1 MNPPVN
7 PAPKHG
13 AERKARRA
21 EAHRENARDK
31 ALVLDLKP
39 TPRTPAIPIEQ
50 GRLAAITAARL
61 GFRLDSGAFAVGTA
75 IAERATVAGATAWLA
90 LGDGWD
96 GWDGNDGRHRNEW
109 VWVERD
115 AGP

>member
-31 ALVLDLKP
+31 ALVSRSLTLL
-39 TPRTPAIPIEQ
+39 TPPVAIEQ
-50 GRLAAITAARL
+50 GCPAANPAARL
-61 GFRLDSGAFAVGTA
+61 GFRLDSGAFAVGAA

-90 LGDGWD
+90 LRDGWD
-96 GWDGNDGRHRNEW
+96 GWDGNEGRHRNEW

>member
-21 EAHRENARDK
+21 EAHRETARDK

-39 TPRTPAIPIEQ
+39 TPRTPAMPIEQ
-50 GRLAAITAARL
+50 GRLAAITAL
-61 GFRLDSGAFAVGTA
+61 GLGLDSGAFANAAA

-96 GWDGNDGRHRNEW
+96 GWDNEGRHRNEL